1 MKLGFG
7 TWGLGG
13 KDYGPLS
20 QESAINLLIKS
31 FQKGVSFFDTAP
43 LYGEGT
49 SERYLS
55 VLIQKVGRKN
65 VEICT
70 KGGMLPHVGF
80 DLKQDFSLDNLH
92 KDIMGSLNRLE
103 TDYIDYY
110 LIHSPSVK
118 EVNFPEIINFF
129 KEQRNKKIIR
139 NFGVSLRSPSDYF
152 EIENFELDIVEFN
165 FNLLDQRATDIGLFE
180 KLKLKKIKSICRTPL
195 CFGFLCS
202 AGILKKNLDKNDHRK
217 LYWSDE
223 QFYLW
228 NNAKNYFLDFAN
240 ELNYLDFSQFALHF
254 CLSHKFDF
262 VIPGIMNER
271 DLDLNVSA
279 LKFLKMKKFKL
290 LKIFSTYKKF
300 EKKIYNTKK

>member
-20 QESAINLLIKS
+20 QELAIDLLIKS
-31 FQKGVSFFDTAP
+31 SQKGISFFDTAP
-43 LYGEGT
+43 LYGGGA

-55 VLIQKVGRKN
+55 LLIKKVGRKN

-80 DLKQDFSLDNLH
+80 DLKQDFSIDNLH
-92 KDIMGSLNRLE
+92 KDIRGSLNRLE

-110 LIHSPSVK
+110 LIHSPPVK
-118 EVNFPEIINFF
+118 EINLPEIVNFFLEL
-129 KEQRNKKIIR
+129 KTKKVIR

-152 EIENFELDIVEFN
+152 GIENIELDIVEFN
-165 FNLLDQRATDIGLFE
+165 FNLLDQRAIDIGLFE

-195 CFGFLCS
+195 CFGFLGS
-202 AGILKKNLDKNDHRK
+202 NDILKKNLNKNDHRK

-223 QFYLW
+223 QFHLW
-228 NNAKNYFLDFAN
+228 NSAKNYFLDFVN
-240 ELNYLDFSQFALHF
+240 ELDYLDFSQFALHF

-262 VIPGIMNER
+262 VIPGIMNDR
-271 DLDLNVSA
+271 DLDLNVGA
-279 LKFLKMKKFKL
+279 LQFPKIKKSKL
-290 LKIFSTYKKF
+290 LKIFSIYKKF